1 MNNLKQNLEKF
12 LTANN
17 LNPKTKTGLKAEI
30 CYCQGYIAAL
40 PDSEEKENMRQI
52 CGIFHFTGRT
62 LL

>member
-1 MNNLKQNLEKF
+1 MKALTENLEKF

-17 LNPKTKTGLKAEI
+17 LDPKKRDGLKAEI

>member
-1 MNNLKQNLEKF
+1 MNTLKENLKKF

-17 LNPKTKTGLKAEI
+17 INPKTKTGLRVEI
-30 CYCQGYIAAL
+30 SYCQGFIAAL
-40 PDSEEKENMRQI
+40 PEGEEKETLRQI